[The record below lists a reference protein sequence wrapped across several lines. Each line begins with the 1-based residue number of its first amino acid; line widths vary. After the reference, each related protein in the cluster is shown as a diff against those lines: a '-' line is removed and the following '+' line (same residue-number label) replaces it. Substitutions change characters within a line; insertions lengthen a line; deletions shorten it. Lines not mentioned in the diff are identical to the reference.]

1 VFAKLPVSLLRRL
14 HPPARPKLDFQG
26 IGKSTAMR
34 ARKGSLGQTKKA
46 GMRMHT
52 GLIAVSF
59 HRLFLGGLLPSRARF
74 RFAGCCDG
82 IRRRPS
88 RQATQQSGALS
99 KSHQG

>member
-1 VFAKLPVSLLRRL
+1 MFAKLPVSLLRRL

-74 RFAGCCDG
+74 CFAGYCHG
-82 IRRRPS
+82 IRRDWVPS
-88 RQATQQSGALS
+88 SLQRSDVSANP
-99 KSHQG
+99 HQG